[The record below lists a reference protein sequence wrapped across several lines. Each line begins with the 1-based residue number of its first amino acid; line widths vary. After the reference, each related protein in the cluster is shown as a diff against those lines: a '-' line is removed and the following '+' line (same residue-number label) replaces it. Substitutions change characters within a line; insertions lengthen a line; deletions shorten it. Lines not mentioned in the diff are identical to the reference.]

1 MLPDL
6 ARQVSEQIK
15 QETSASGDALA
26 RVGDSVMSLSGN
38 FDQGLAK
45 VLESIVATSTASVS
59 IINEDHAEKHSRL
72 LQEASMTRKCVS
84 DLSDTIKGVDVDMI
98 KLQEDIAT
106 TSSMS
111 VSLLR
116 QDYAENHSKVLEEL
130 VVNRRSVSELSDKFE
145 RLNQALHTL
154 PTREELGRL
163 ISKPG
168 QLKEYCDIM
177 DETLGLTN
185 SQRSS
190 HRSRISMTQSICVCQ
205 KRVTRS
211 RQALIWGPWQVLAD
225 AWTTHDHIPDC
236 SYYSE
241 GAAESS
247 KRWAVA
253 FKGLQGLI
261 NRAIEVSFSYSFG
274 AGGGSMSRGF
284 TYFPTID
291 RRRDPAFR
299 IMSLFSYA
307 CLKMYEDH
315 STVEEFLEQCLENIA
330 LLYRR
335 GKASPKAVDLYGRS
349 VLHYFN
355 ALAIVGIPYCVMTPQ
370 QFSVDKEQDFMDPRS
385 MMTGLQMLAKH
396 GTHTTIYDVHG
407 S

>member
-1 MLPDL
+1 
-6 ARQVSEQIK
+6 
-15 QETSASGDALA
+15 
-26 RVGDSVMSLSGN
+26 MSLSGS

-45 VLESIVATSTASVS
+45 VLEDIAATSTASVS

-84 DLSDTIKGVDVDMI
+84 DLNDTIKGVDIDIV
-98 KLQEDIAT
+98 KLQQDIAT
-106 TSSMS
+106 TSITS

-116 QDYAENHSKVLEEL
+116 QDFAATHSRVLEEL
-130 VVNRRSVSELSDKFE
+130 VMNRRGVSELGDKFE
-145 RLNQALHTL
+145 RLDLALRSL

-168 QLKEYCDIM
+168 LLKELCDIM
-177 DETLGLTN
+177 EETPALIN
-185 SQRSS
+185 SQHSGLLPRTSLA
-190 HRSRISMTQSICVCQ
+190 RRICICQ

-211 RQALIWGPWQVLAD
+211 RRALIWGPWQVLTD
-225 AWTTHDHIPDC
+225 ASTTHDHIPDC
-236 SYYSE
+236 ICYSQD
-241 GAAESS
+241 AAVSS

-261 NRAIEVSFSYSFG
+261 DCAIEVSFSYSFG
-274 AGGGSMSRGF
+274 AGGGSLSPGF
-284 TYFPTID
+284 NHYPTID

-299 IMSLFSYA
+299 IMRLFKYA
-307 CLKMYEDH
+307 CLKLDGCE
-315 STVEEFLEQCLENIA
+315 SGVEEFLEQCLENIA

-349 VLHYFN
+349 VLHYFDV
-355 ALAIVGIPYCVMTPQ
+355 LADVSLPYCIMMPQ
-370 QFSVDKEQDFMDPRS
+370 QFSVNKDQEFMDPRS
-385 MMTGLQMLAKH
+385 ILTGLQMLVKH

-407 S
+407 WQVYITHSTRLNRLMFLHFATVHLPGTLHV